1 MQPSS
6 SIAADNTLLPL
17 EKAVIVSLEQFGA
30 VIAEAA
36 AEHDPS
42 KLAIYI
48 FNVAKTFNSFYTEFS
63 IANAESQKKQ
73 QLRLQ
78 LSQLT
83 AATIKNAMHLL
94 GIHVPERM

>member
-48 FNVAKTFNSFYTEFS
+48 FNVAKHSTRFIPNFPLPMLNRRRSNNCVY
-63 IANAESQKKQ
+63 NCRNLPRQ
-73 QLRLQ
+73 Q
-78 LSQLT
+78 
-83 AATIKNAMHLL
+83 
-94 GIHVPERM
+94 